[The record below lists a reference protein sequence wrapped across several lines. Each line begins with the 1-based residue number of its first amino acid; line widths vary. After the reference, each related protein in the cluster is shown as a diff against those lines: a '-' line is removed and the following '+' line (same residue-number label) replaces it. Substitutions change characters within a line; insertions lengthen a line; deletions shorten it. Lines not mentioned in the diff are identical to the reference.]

1 MIIEL
6 IRPAII
12 KQYVAGRIYNGYPQI
27 LLRDVVHETYYGL
40 VDVRTLLA
48 FAE

>member
-12 KQYVAGRIYNGYPQI
+12 KQYVAGRLYNGYPQI